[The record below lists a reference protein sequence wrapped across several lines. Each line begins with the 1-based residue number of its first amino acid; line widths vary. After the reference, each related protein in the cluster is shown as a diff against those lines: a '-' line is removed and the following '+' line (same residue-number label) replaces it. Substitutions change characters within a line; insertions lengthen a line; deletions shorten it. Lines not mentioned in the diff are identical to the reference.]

1 VVNKMKNKLSVKKIA
16 IIAIFISLAL
26 ILSYVDSLIP
36 LTIMVPGIKIGLAN
50 VVIIFSLYM
59 LGFNTALFI
68 SIIRVILS
76 SVLFGSILTFAYSMT
91 GAMLSILVM
100 VILKNKVKLSTL
112 TISIIGAVMHNIGQI
127 LMAIILMN
135 TKEIIYYLPI
145 LMITGMISGTII
157 GIISALLIKF
167 FKKNKIV
174 DWWYNDET

>member
-1 VVNKMKNKLSVKKIA
+1 MKNKLSVKKIA

-36 LTIMVPGIKIGLAN
+36 LTIMVPGIKIGLTN

-59 LGFNTALFI
+59 LGFHTALFI

>member
-1 VVNKMKNKLSVKKIA
+1 VANKMKNKLSVKKIA